1 LWEWKKAFFELYY
14 EHHLNTHPNERP
26 EDSVLADL
34 FLMAP
39 PAGGGGQTAN
49 PLLSFLPLLLIIVIM
64 YFLLLRPQAKRQKEH
79 KVMMDS
85 LQKGDRVVTI
95 GGVVGTIAGFDEKE
109 NIIVLKVADNVK
121 IDITRSAVA
130 QVLKKA

>member
-1 LWEWKKAFFELYY
+1 MFTK
-14 EHHLNTHPNERP
+14 
-26 EDSVLADL
+26 L

-39 PAGGGGQTAN
+39 PAGGGGQAAN
-49 PLLSFLPLLLIIVIM
+49 PLLSFLPLILIIVIM

-79 KVMMDS
+79 KLMMES

-95 GGVVGTIAGFDEKE
+95 GGMVGTIAGFNEQE
-109 NIIVLKVADNVK
+109 QLIILKVADNVK

>member
-1 LWEWKKAFFELYY
+1 VFAK
-14 EHHLNTHPNERP
+14 
-26 EDSVLADL
+26 L

-79 KVMMDS
+79 KLMMDN
-85 LQKGDRVVTI
+85 LQKGDRVVTV
-95 GGVVGTIAGFDEKE
+95 GGIVGTIAGFDEKD
-109 NIIVLKVADNVK
+109 NLVLVKIAENVK
-121 IDITRSAVA
+121 VDVTRSAIA

>member
-1 LWEWKKAFFELYY
+1 VF
-14 EHHLNTHPNERP
+14 
-26 EDSVLADL
+26 ADL

-79 KVMMDS
+79 KAMMDS
-85 LQKGDRVVTI
+85 LQKGDRVVTV

-109 NIIVLKVADNVK
+109 NIIILKVADNVK
-121 IDITRSAVA
+121 IDVTRSAVA
-130 QVLKKA
+130 SVLKKA